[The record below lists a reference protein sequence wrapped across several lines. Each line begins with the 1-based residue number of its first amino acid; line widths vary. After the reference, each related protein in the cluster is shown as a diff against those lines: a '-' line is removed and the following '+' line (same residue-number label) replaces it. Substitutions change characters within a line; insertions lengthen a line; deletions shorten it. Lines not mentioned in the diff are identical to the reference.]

1 MGICSCLVWLNPVYA
16 VITASAF
23 VPALASLYFLS
34 FVGIGAEA
42 FVYLNDRAWAS
53 GELMTFALVLYTFM
67 FLFEAHNW
75 RGYVLHLVY
84 IALAVLSSL
93 CLGLSLLLMI
103 KTYPQAPFLL
113 VVMLTPSWLWFVQ
126 SLASKVTRQPHSL
139 IAMRNGLYVCSV
151 AMLGAWLF
159 WAASGPYWWTPG
171 AKARYAGSIG
181 CKTDFCTVTPGWQYQ
196 PANAAQGMA
205 VPLASAAA
213 SAGACCDAC
222 QAHARHNATLPCT
235 HWTFAERSGGG
246 GGGGGSPAAAATTT
260 TECSLLSG
268 RRTAPLGAAV
278 AASGAVNF
286 TSGTASVRGRRSAT
300 AETEVCR
307 EAFVLYISPLLLT
320 VMNFVLGILAQ
331 AAVDGQPSAP
341 PPGAGPGDAADDGRG
356 EELEELEAQ
365 EQESRRGGSLVKLT
379 TYTLLALVIGV
390 YFNTVVSVGSAKVAG
405 IISAVIIL
413 CFCILG
419 TIVAATSK
427 WPALREKVLQVPL
440 IKKLTG
446 SVFSIWLKAFFVL
459 FAMPPFAVFSAFIYF
474 NHLCRKH
481 FPCMFGHLD
490 DRSEMMDT
498 QKWSA
503 ADDFTLSA
511 MGQWPWN
518 TVLRCAIVL
527 GIALMALQVVIGK
540 AVTLFL
546 AWLNAY
552 LSLGYSTNEVVVIFF
567 AIGLIMF
574 LLPPVPGVPVYLAG
588 GVILTNALQKDY
600 DFWVAGLLASC
611 ICFAIKLVAIVCQQK
626 GIGEL
631 GGKFVAVRSAVSIN
645 SMLMRA
651 IKRILSGP
659 VDFASVCILCGGP
672 DWPTS
677 VTTGI
682 LGLSLCQMLKG
693 SLPVFFVILPTCMAG
708 ALQLRAAEG
717 GSWAAMAATML
728 TCCGLMQTG
737 AGLMAMHFIESCI
750 AENEA
755 ELKAEPDDEK
765 VKKIE
770 QLGASRQAEKDRVTA
785 WDGVPAVQKC
795 ILIVGAVLM
804 SASIYTIYFA
814 PLECFRAF
822 EVTGSIDADLGGDP
836 LNIVLPRGW
845 FALQLCLASYICMWI
860 NGRWVSSQMRTFD
873 KLPKKEKIARAE
885 AHAVDCATPARES
898 RKIAIM
904 EKTKK
909 LGKSRSFKNP
919 FRIVEKHQKKTE
931 KGAEGVPKK
940 EDGAVAVGK
949 QVKKGNSKVVV

>member
-1 MGICSCLVWLNPVYA
+1 MGICSCLVWLNPVYVA
-16 VITASAF
+16 VTASAF

-42 FVYLNDRAWAS
+42 FVFLNDRAWAS
-53 GELMTFALVLYTFM
+53 GGLMVFALVLYTFM

-75 RGYVLHLVY
+75 RGYLLHIVY
-84 IALAVLSSL
+84 IVLTMLSSL

-126 SLASKVTRQPHSL
+126 SLTSKVTRQPHSL
-139 IAMRNGLYVCSV
+139 IAMRNGLYLCSV
-151 AMLGAWLF
+151 AMLGAWIF
-159 WAASGPYWWTPG
+159 WAASGGHWWTPA
-171 AKARYAGSIG
+171 AKATYAASIG
-181 CKTDFCTVTPGWQYQ
+181 CKTDFCTVQPGWQY
-196 PANAAQGMA
+196 PADTQGL
-205 VPLASAAA
+205 VLPLAGAVA
-213 SAGACCDAC
+213 SADACCDAC
-222 QAHARHNATLPCT
+222 QAHARQNATEPCT
-235 HWTFAERSGGG
+235 HWTFASRSDG
-246 GGGGGSPAAAATTT
+246 AAATT
-260 TECSLLSG
+260 ECALKGTALLSG
-268 RRTAPLGAAV
+268 RRVVPLGAAV
-278 AASGAVNF
+278 AASGAANF
-286 TSGTASVRGRRSAT
+286 TSGTVSVRGQRSAT

-307 EAFVLYISPLLLT
+307 EVFVLYISPLLLAA
-320 VMNFVLGILAQ
+320 MNLVLGILAQ
-331 AAVDGQPSAP
+331 AAVDGQPP
-341 PPGAGPGDAADDGRG
+341 VPPGAGSGG
-356 EELEELEAQ
+356 EQLEAQ
-365 EQESRRGGSLVKLT
+365 QESRRGGSLVKLT

-405 IISAVIIL
+405 IINAVIIL

-427 WPALREKVLQVPL
+427 WPALREKVLEVPL
-440 IKKLTG
+440 LKKLSG

-459 FAMPPFAVFSAFIYF
+459 FAMPPFAVFSAFAYF

-481 FPCMFGHLD
+481 FPCMFGHVD
-490 DRSEMMDT
+490 DRNEMMGT

-518 TVLRCAIVL
+518 TVLRCAIVV

-552 LSLGYSTNEVVVIFF
+552 LSLGYSTNEVIVIFF

-600 DFWVAGLLASC
+600 DFWVAGFLASC
-611 ICFAIKLVAIVCQQK
+611 ICFAIKLVAIVAQQK

-631 GGKFVAVRSAVSIN
+631 CGKFVAVRSAVSIN

-728 TCCGLMQTG
+728 TCCGMMQTG

-765 VKKIE
+765 VKMIE
-770 QLGASRQAEKDRVTA
+770 LLGAARQAEKDRVTA
-785 WDGVPAVQKC
+785 WDGVPAFQKC
-795 ILIVGAVLM
+795 ILVVGAVLM

-814 PLECFRAF
+814 PLECFKAF

-845 FALQLCLASYICMWI
+845 FALQLCLVSYMCMWM

-885 AHAVDCATPARES
+885 ALAADCATPAVAA
-898 RKIAIM
+898 RKIASM

-919 FRIVEKHQKKTE
+919 FNIMKQHKETE

-940 EDGAVAVGK
+940 DGAVAVGK
-949 QVKKGNSKVVV
+949 KSKKGSTKVVV